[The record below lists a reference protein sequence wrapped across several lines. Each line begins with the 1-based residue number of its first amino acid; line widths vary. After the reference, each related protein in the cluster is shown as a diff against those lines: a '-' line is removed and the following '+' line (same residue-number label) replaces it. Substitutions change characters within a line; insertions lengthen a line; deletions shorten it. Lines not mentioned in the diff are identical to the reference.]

1 MTFDEFTSAVFEE
14 ALRMGCTAAE
24 VYFVEGDSAEI
35 GVLEGEL
42 DQYSVSHNF
51 GLNLR
56 VEYDGRSWRSGSQ
69 RRGDT
74 WSRAPWGR
82 CAGSSGR

>member
-1 MTFDEFTSAVFEE
+1 MTFDEFTSAVCEE

-56 VEYDGRSWRSGSQ
+56 V
-69 RRGDT
+69 
-74 WSRAPWGR
+74 
-82 CAGSSGR
+82 